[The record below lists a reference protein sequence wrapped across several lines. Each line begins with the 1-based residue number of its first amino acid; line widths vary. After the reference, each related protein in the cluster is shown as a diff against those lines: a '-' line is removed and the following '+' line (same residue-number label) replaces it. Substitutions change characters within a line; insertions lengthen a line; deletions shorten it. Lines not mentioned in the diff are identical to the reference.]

1 MGILWL
7 DTETYSERPLKEG
20 TYIYAENCEVDIIA
34 YAVDDGPAGR
44 IDVANGPK
52 GDVSMFADMAH
63 AADICVAHNAMF
75 DRNVLR
81 LGNLKIEI
89 PIPKWRCSMVRALAH
104 GLPGSLDKLG
114 EILDIG
120 LDYRKMKRGKEL
132 MLLFC
137 KPRPKNS
144 KIRRATKATDPALWA
159 EYLEYATQDVVAMR
173 AICAK
178 LPAWNYTFDLPG
190 QNRPRDL
197 ELAHWHRD
205 QQINDRGFYLDL
217 ELVDAALR
225 AVAQEQARL
234 KKETRASTGYDSE
247 TGEGLGSTTQRD
259 EMLRYLL
266 EQHGVML
273 PDMRASTL
281 ERRLEDPE
289 LDEGVKELLRIRLQV
304 SSTSTSKYKAMRRGA
319 GLDWRMR
326 GTIQFDGA
334 ARTRRAAGRTVQPQN
349 FPSRG
354 LLPADLIDLGIQSL
368 LDGSEDLLFPDVM
381 KLTTSTIRPCIS
393 APPGKKLV
401 VSDLSNIEGRGLAW
415 LAGEEWKLQA
425 FRDFDEGH
433 GPDLYKKAYGEAFR
447 IPPNEVSKFGRQIGK
462 VMELACFAPGT
473 KVLTDSGYKAIVE
486 VLSSDKLWDGA
497 EWVQHQGVVEKGVK
511 RVVSVGGMR
520 LTPDHLVL
528 TGQTWTPA
536 HQLVS
541 SEKFLSQALVT
552 GSVNLPSSV
561 SNSAPLAGAGG
572 CGSSV
577 LVGRRNASSR
587 NQTSLPE
594 RLHGATAAL
603 KGRLENGV
611 KSITGTLTSFLTTS
625 TGDVCS
631 GVSVP
636 ASTDA
641 GTRMTRGTGTTEGG
655 GYKSS
660 QVGYRIV
667 ENFFAT
673 WRGFQAGITRCLNST
688 ARMSTRGMNLGICGS
703 SRSKRTATTSER
715 CKPSKPE
722 SESWSNTFDI
732 LNAGALNRF
741 TVLTDLGPVIVHNCG
756 YAGGIG
762 AFVTFAN
769 VYGIDLDEMADAA
782 WETLPDDTVREA
794 EGFLDW
800 QASVGTVHP
809 MSHRAAVTCEVFKR
823 LWRAAHP
830 ATVKL
835 WKGLEDGFRS
845 ATQNPGETF
854 TYGRFKIRRDGAW
867 LRIVLPSGR
876 ALCYPSPRVDDSG
889 KLSFTGINQYTRK
902 YQRINTYSGKLA
914 ENCTQSFAR
923 DILYDAMP
931 HIEDAGYEIVL
942 HVHDE
947 VVTEVADS
955 DDYTHHGLSALL
967 ATPPAYAL
975 DMPLAAAGYESYRYK
990 KD

>member
-1 MGILWL
+1 MNTLWL
-7 DTETYSERPLKEG
+7 DTETYSERPIKDG
-20 TYIYAENCEVDIIA
+20 TYVYAANCEVDIIA
-34 YAVDDGPAGR
+34 FAMNDDPVKV
-44 IDVANGPK
+44 IDVANGPA
-52 GDVSMFADMAH
+52 GDVAMFVDLLEST
-63 AADICVAHNAMF
+63 DIIVSHNAMF
-75 DRNVLR
+75 DRNALR
-81 LGNLKIEI
+81 LGNLKIDT
-89 PIPKWRCSMVRALAH
+89 PIEKWRCSMVRAMAH

-114 EILDIG
+114 EITNIEM
-120 LDYRKMKRGKEL
+120 DYRKMKRGKEL
-132 MLLFC
+132 MMLFC

-144 KIRRATKATDPALWA
+144 KIRRATKHTNPDEWA
-159 EYLEYATQDVVAMR
+159 EYLSYATQDVVAMR

-178 LPAWNYTFDLPG
+178 LPSWNYTFDLPG
-190 QNRPRDL
+190 QGRPRDL

-205 QQINDRGFYLDL
+205 QQINDRGFAVDG

-234 KKETRASTGYDSE
+234 KHETRKATDFDPESGA
-247 TGEGLGSTTQRD
+247 GLGSTSQRD

-266 EQHGVML
+266 GQHGVLL
-273 PDMRASTL
+273 PDLKSSTL
-281 ERRLEDPE
+281 ERRLNDPD

-304 SSTSTSKYKAMRRGA
+304 SSTSTSKYQSLKNGTGA
-319 GLDWRMR
+319 DGRMR

-334 ARTRRAAGRTVQPQN
+334 ARTRRAAGRTFQPQN
-349 FPSRG
+349 LPSRG
-354 LLPADLIDLGIQSL
+354 LLSSDLIDLGVQSL
-368 LDGSEDLLFPDVM
+368 LDGSEDLIFPDVM
-381 KLTTSTIRPCIS
+381 QLTTSTIRSTII

-433 GPDLYKKAYGEAFR
+433 GADLYKKAYGEAFR
-447 IPPNEVSKFGRQIGK
+447 IPPHEVSKFGRQIGK
-462 VMELACFAPGT
+462 VMELACFAPDT
-473 KVLTDSGYKAIVE
+473 QVLTDSGYKAIVA
-486 VLSSDKLWDGA
+486 VLSSDKLWDGE

-536 HQLVS
+536 QQLVS
-541 SEKFLSQALVT
+541 SEKFLSQALAT
-552 GSVNLPSSV
+552 GSANLPSSV
-561 SNSAPLAGAGG
+561 LNSGRQADAARS
-572 CGSSV
+572 GSSV
-577 LVGRRNASSR
+577 PADRLDALSR
-587 NQTSLPE
+587 NQTSSKG
-594 RLHGATAAL
+594 RLLGAITAL
-603 KGRLENGV
+603 KGRLENGA
-611 KSITGTLTSFLTTS
+611 KNITGTLTSFLTTS

-636 ASTDA
+636 ASTGA
-641 GTRMTRGTGTTEGG
+641 GTRTTRGIRTTEGA

-660 QVGYRIV
+660 PVGYMTGGS
-667 ENFFAT
+667 FFDT
-673 WRGFQAGITRCLNST
+673 WRGFRAGITHCLNSI
-688 ARMSTRGMNLGICGS
+688 ARMSTRGMNPETCGS
-703 SRSKRTATTSER
+703 SRSEKTATTSER

-722 SESWSNTFDI
+722 SENWSNTFDI
-732 LNAGALNRF
+732 SNAGSRNRF

-762 AFVTFAN
+762 AFVTFATA
-769 VYGIDLDEMADAA
+769 YGIDLDVMADTA
-782 WETLPDDTVREA
+782 WDTLPEDTVREA
-794 EGFLDW
+794 NDFLDW
-800 QASVGTVHP
+800 QASMGTVHP

-835 WKGLEDGFRS
+835 WKGLEDGFRT
-845 ATQNPGETF
+845 ATQNPGVTV

-876 ALCYPSPRVDDSG
+876 ALCYPQPRVGDDG
-889 KLSFTGINQYTRK
+889 KLSYMGINQYTRK
-902 YQRINTYSGKLA
+902 YQRLGTYSGKIV
-914 ENCTQSFAR
+914 ENATQSFAR

-931 HIEDAGYEIVL
+931 RIEDAGYDIVL

-947 VVTEVADS
+947 VVTEAED
-955 DDYTHHGLSALL
+955 TPEHNHEHLSALL
-967 ATPPAYAL
+967 ATPPEYAL
-975 DMPLAAAGYESYRYK
+975 DMPLAAAGYEAYRYK